1 MRWTRK
7 TIAIAVTGAA
17 FLLGGGAAA
26 AGALTSN
33 SSPSVILAAPAARAT
48 AVTPAPTKTVTAPPS
63 PVPTK
68 TVTAPPAPVQ
78 TPAWQ
83 QPSSAPVAQPQFT
96 NGSAVVAQ
104 YYQDITDHNYSAAWA
119 LGGSN
124 LSGGVGYSSWVAG
137 YATTA
142 SISLGTF
149 SYFGSDQVQVIITAL
164 QTDGSTNTYQG
175 TYTVENGQITSANIT
190 QTGGAAPAAAPAIP
204 SGTYAGYVADIH
216 AAGITAPDTWIVQ
229 TGEALVRDWRNGQT
243 TAQTDQILL
252 AGGILPGHLAAF
264 DSITQQ
270 DLGA

>member
-1 MRWTRK
+1 MPRT
-7 TIAIAVTGAA
+7 
-17 FLLGGGAAA
+17 
-26 AGALTSN
+26 
-33 SSPSVILAAPAARAT
+33 
-48 AVTPAPTKTVTAPPS
+48 TPAPTKIVYV
-63 PVPTK
+63 PVP
-68 TVTAPPAPVQ
+68 ARA
-78 TPAWQ
+78 
-83 QPSSAPVAQPQFT
+83 PSSIVNAE
-96 NGSAVVAQ
+96 AVVTQ

-124 LSGGVGYSSWVAG
+124 LSGGAGYSSWVAG

-149 SYFGSDQVQVIITAL
+149 SYFGSDQVQAVITAL

-190 QTGGAAPAAAPAIP
+190 QAGGGAPAAAPAVP

-216 AAGITAPDTWIVQ
+216 AAGISAPDTWIVQ
-229 TGEALVRDWRNGQT
+229 TGETLVSDWRNGQT

-270 DLGA
+270 DLGPNRP

>member
-1 MRWTRK
+1 MNWTTK
-7 TIAIAVTGAA
+7 SVAALATGTTLFCGMGTVTA
-17 FLLGGGAAA
+17 L
-26 AGALTSN
+26 ALTGHHGTA
-33 SSPSVILAAPAARAT
+33 PAATAAPAKTAT
-48 AVTPAPTKTVTAPPS
+48 PTPPAAPKAVVPRTTPAPTKIVYV
-63 PVPTK
+63 PVS
-68 TVTAPPAPVQ
+68 ASA
-78 TPAWQ
+78 
-83 QPSSAPVAQPQFT
+83 PSSIVNAE
-96 NGSAVVAQ
+96 AVVTQ
-104 YYQDITDHNYSAAWA
+104 YYQDITDHNFSAAWA

-124 LSGGVGYSSWVAG
+124 LSSGVGYSSWVAG

-149 SYFGSDQVQVIITAL
+149 SYFGSDQVQVVITA
-164 QTDGSTNTYQG
+164 QQANGSTNTYQG
-175 TYTVENGQITSANIT
+175 TYTVENGQIASANIT
-190 QTGGAAPAAAPAIP
+190 QTGSGAPVAAPAIP

-229 TGEALVRDWRNGQT
+229 TGETLVSDWRNGQT